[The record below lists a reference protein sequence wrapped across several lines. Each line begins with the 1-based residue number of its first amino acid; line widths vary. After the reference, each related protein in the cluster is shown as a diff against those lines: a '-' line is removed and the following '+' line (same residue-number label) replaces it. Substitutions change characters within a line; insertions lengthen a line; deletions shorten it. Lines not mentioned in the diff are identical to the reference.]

1 MTENIAELYISEI
14 ADLYLSSEKDLDK
27 LRAGSDKINQLLG
40 DYYWDDVRHALH
52 FYYARK
58 NDKTRPML
66 AQVVALLETNKDV
79 QKRIPDVGPV
89 KQWHR
94 PTTKIA
100 SIRDAFDKLVQILID
115 CGYMQ
120 DDNGKFK
127 NTHAL
132 IDENGLPMLNAMDTL
147 QSKLN
152 SVKRHNPDLFY
163 MLPHANNLEQL
174 AIAVTNKK
182 IVLRVREWSKYA
194 AQNPDAVQQA
204 RGLF

>member
-1 MTENIAELYISEI
+1 MTENIAELYIAEI
-14 ADLYLSSEKDLDK
+14 SDLYLVSEKDLDK
-27 LRAGSDKINQLLG
+27 LRAGADKINDTLG

-58 NDKTRPML
+58 NDKTRPRL
-66 AQVVALLETNKDV
+66 AQIVALLETNKDV

-89 KQWHR
+89 RQWHR
-94 PTTKIA
+94 PTTN
-100 SIRDAFDKLVQILID
+100 IRAIQSAFDKLVQIFID
-115 CGYMQ
+115 CGYIQ
-120 DDNGKFK
+120 DDNGGFK

-132 IDENGLPMLNAMDTL
+132 IDENGMPMLRALDTL

-163 MLPHANNLEQL
+163 LWPHANNLEQL
-174 AIAVTNKK
+174 AIAVLNKK

-204 RGLF
+204 KGLF

>member
-27 LRAGSDKINQLLG
+27 LRAGVDKINQLLG

-66 AQVVALLETNKDV
+66 AQIVALLETNKDV

-94 PTTKIA
+94 PTTN
-100 SIRDAFDKLVQILID
+100 IRAIQPTFDKLVQILID
-115 CGYMQ
+115 CGYIQ
-120 DDNGKFK
+120 NDNGKFK

-132 IDENGLPMLNAMDTL
+132 IGDDGMPMVGAMHT
-147 QSKLN
+147 LN
-152 SVKRHNPDLFY
+152 SRVATVVRCHPDLFY
-163 MLPHANNLEQL
+163 LWPHANKLEQL
-174 AIAVTNKK
+174 AIAVMNKK

-194 AQNPDAVQQA
+194 ANNPDAVQQA
-204 RGLF
+204 KGLF